1 MIISVAVTNLNWKS
15 AIQTI
20 GKCFH
25 DWQYVYSGID
35 PGMYE
40 FLRVYVLSG
49 CIGVIE
55 YWLFGGMKESK
66 EEMARWTE
74 TIVLEGIRKFAGV
87 TKKGRAAKW
96 CGKSHNSKE
105 NKKG

>member
-1 MIISVAVTNLNWKS
+1 M
-15 AIQTI
+15 
-20 GKCFH
+20 
-25 DWQYVYSGID
+25 
-35 PGMYE
+35 
-40 FLRVYVLSG
+40 LSG

-87 TKKGRAAKW
+87 TEKGESSEVVW
-96 CGKSHNSKE
+96 KE
-105 NKKG
+105 S

>member
-1 MIISVAVTNLNWKS
+1 MKELIRE
-15 AIQTI
+15 
-20 GKCFH
+20 KCFH

-66 EEMARWTE
+66 EEVARWTE
-74 TIVLEGIRKFAGV
+74 MIVLEGIRKFAGV

>member
-1 MIISVAVTNLNWKS
+1 MKELIRE
-15 AIQTI
+15 
-20 GKCFH
+20 KCFH
-25 DWQYVYSGID
+25 DWQNVYSGID

-74 TIVLEGIRKFAGV
+74 TIVLEGIWKFARV
-87 TKKGRAAKW
+87 TEKGESSEVVW
-96 CGKSHNSKE
+96 KE
-105 NKKG
+105 S

>member
-1 MIISVAVTNLNWKS
+1 
-15 AIQTI
+15 
-20 GKCFH
+20 
-25 DWQYVYSGID
+25 
-35 PGMYE
+35 MYE

-74 TIVLEGIRKFAGV
+74 TIVLEGIWKFARVTEKGV
-87 TKKGRAAKW
+87 VLRFANPIS
-96 CGKSHNSKE
+96 GKMNQDVI
-105 NKKG
+105 